1 MNTKTKATI
10 EDLYKIDGKAEI
22 INGEIVEMSPSGPQH
37 GRAAMKLSMSL
48 YEYEIRTGK
57 GHVTPDNVGFIV
69 NLPQRQSFSPDA
81 GYYLQDE
88 TGLKFVQGAPIFAAE
103 VRSAG
108 DYGPKADRAYAEKRR
123 DYFAAG
129 TQVVWDVDLQGG
141 DVVRSYR
148 TPDHDNPAAIFHRGE
163 LADAEPALP
172 GWQMPVDD
180 LFK

>member
-1 MNTKTKATI
+1 MVLTAGGTI
-10 EDLYKIDGKAEI
+10 DLYKIDGKAEI
-22 INGEIVEMSPSGPQH
+22 VNGKIVEMSASGPQH
-37 GRAAMKLSMSL
+37 GRAAMKIFMSL

-69 NLPQRQSFSPDA
+69 NLPHRQSFSPDA
-81 GYYLQDE
+81 GYYFQDE
-88 TGLKFVQGAPIFAAE
+88 TGLEFVNGAPIFAVE

-108 DYGPKADRAYAEKRR
+108 DYGPKAERAYTEKRR

-141 DVVRSYR
+141 DVARVYR
-148 TPDHDNPAAIFHRGE
+148 TPDPNNPAAIFHRGDM
-163 LADAEPALP
+163 ADAEPALP
-172 GWQMPVDD
+172 AWQMPVDE